1 MRRRH
6 EQPRAI
12 SRMRANLP
20 QMSAAM
26 TKIAE
31 LILADPALPLD
42 LSITELAQRAGTSA
56 ATVTRFC
63 RLVGYSGYVQLRVG
77 LAAELGRDDASES
90 WRTDIGRSY
99 APDDAPA
106 DVLSKLL
113 NAHARALEATAELVD
128 IEEVTRIAKAIWQCR
143 HLDIYGIAN
152 SGTMAADLQGR
163 LYRIGVNA
171 HAWDEAHKGLASA
184 AILTRDAIAIG
195 ISNSG
200 RTKETLEMLELA
212 KENGAFTVA
221 ITRDRMS
228 PLARVAD
235 TCIVNASPDR
245 AAQPDDPSARYAQI
259 LVLDL
264 LYLLVAQQDFT
275 TAADRLAATRL
286 AVSSHR
292 RPPTRARGPI
302 RSSSSS

>member
-1 MRRRH
+1 
-6 EQPRAI
+6 
-12 SRMRANLP
+12 MRATLP

-26 TKIAE
+26 SKIAE

-77 LAAELGRDDASES
+77 LATELGRDDASES

-99 APDDAPA
+99 DPDDAPA

-143 HLDIYGIAN
+143 HLDLYGIAN
-152 SGTMAADLQGR
+152 SGTMAQDLQGR

-184 AILTRDAIAIG
+184 AILNADAIAIG

-221 ITRDRMS
+221 ITRDRTS

-235 TCIVNASPDR
+235 TCIINASPHHE
-245 AAQPDDPSARYAQI
+245 AQPDDPSARYAQI

-275 TAADRLAATRL
+275 TAADRLAASRL

-292 RPPTRARGPI
+292 RPPTRARGAQRSPI
-302 RSSSSS
+302 PS

>member
-1 MRRRH
+1 
-6 EQPRAI
+6 
-12 SRMRANLP
+12 MRANLP

-31 LILADPALPLD
+31 LILADPTLPLD
-42 LSITELAQRAGTSA
+42 LSITELAGRAGTSA

-77 LAAELGRDDASES
+77 LASELGTDDASES

-99 APDDAPA
+99 DPDDAPA
-106 DVLSKLL
+106 DVLAKLL
-113 NAHARALEATAELVD
+113 SAHARALEATAELVD
-128 IEEVTRIAKAIWQCR
+128 IDEVTRIAKAIWECP

-184 AILTRDAIAIG
+184 AILTSDAIAIG

-221 ITRDRMS
+221 ITRDRAS
-228 PLARVAD
+228 PLARIAD
-235 TCIVNASPDR
+235 TCIINATPHR
-245 AAQPDDPSARYAQI
+245 VAQPDDPSARYAQI

-275 TAADRLAATRL
+275 TAADRLAASRL

-292 RPPTRARGPI
+292 RPPTRGRGTV
-302 RSSSSS
+302 RSSTST

>member
-1 MRRRH
+1 
-6 EQPRAI
+6 
-12 SRMRANLP
+12 MRANLP

-31 LILADPALPLD
+31 LILADPTLPLD
-42 LSITELAQRAGTSA
+42 LSITELAGRAGTSA
-56 ATVTRFC
+56 ATITRFC
-63 RLVGYSGYVQLRVG
+63 RLIGYSGYVQLRVG
-77 LAAELGRDDASES
+77 LAAELGRNDASES
-90 WRTDIGRSY
+90 WRTDIGRAY

-106 DVLSKLL
+106 DVLQKLL
-113 NAHARALEATAELVD
+113 SAHARALEATAELVD

-184 AILTRDAIAIG
+184 AILNSDAIAIG

-200 RTKETLEMLELA
+200 RTKETIELLEVA
-212 KENGAFTVA
+212 KASGAFTVA
-221 ITRDRMS
+221 ITRDRSS
-228 PLARVAD
+228 PLARTAD
-235 TCIVNASPDR
+235 ACIINASPHHD
-245 AAQPDDPSARYAQI
+245 AQPDDPSARYAQI

-275 TAADRLAATRL
+275 TTADRLAATRL

-292 RPPTRARGPI
+292 RPPTRARAMT
-302 RSSSSS
+302 RSTAPT